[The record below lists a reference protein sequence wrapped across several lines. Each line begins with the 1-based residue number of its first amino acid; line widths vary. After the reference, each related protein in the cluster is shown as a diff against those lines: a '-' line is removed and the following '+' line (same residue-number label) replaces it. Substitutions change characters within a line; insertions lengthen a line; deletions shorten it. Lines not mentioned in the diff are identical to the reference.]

1 MRCRVAGGVEMFYLF
16 GMVWV
21 VLLAAMLVGAFEII
35 KGGVRHH

>member
-1 MRCRVAGGVEMFYLF
+1 MFYLF